1 MQQNNL
7 LIELGGEEL
16 PPKALRKLMDAFR
29 DGIGDGLKAAGLGFD
44 FIDGYAT
51 PRRLAVMV
59 TRLDPQQPDQV
70 IEKRGPALNAARDA
84 NGNPTKAAEGFA
96 RSCGVSFDAL
106 ETLETDKG
114 AWLVFR
120 SQQQGQPL
128 AAILPVIIN
137 NALDKLPIP
146 KRMRWGASREQFVRP
161 VHWLV
166 VLFGADVLPVRALGL
181 DAGRTTFG
189 HRFHAPAPIELAHT
203 SEYIERLGLAS
214 VMADIDA
221 RKNSITQAIAD
232 VAARHGGHAKVDP
245 DLLEEVTA
253 LVEWP
258 VPLVGQFEEAFLEV
272 PQEAL
277 ISTMESNQKYFPL
290 LDSQGRLMNKFITIA
305 NLNSPHPEK
314 VIAGNE
320 KVVRPRLSDARFF
333 FVTDK
338 KKTLSQHGDLLKNVI
353 FEAQLGTVDEK
364 AQRVSVLAGRIAGAI
379 GSNVAWAERAGRLC
393 KADLATGMVGE
404 FPELQGIMGEYYAR
418 HDGEP
423 DDVARALNEQYQPR
437 FAGDALPVSATGAS
451 VALADKLDTLV
462 GILGIGK
469 HPTGDKDPFALRR
482 AAIGVLRILIEKSL
496 PLDLQPLVADAIAG
510 YGTRLTNTNVAKDAF
525 EFLSGRY
532 LALFQEQGIT
542 TDIVRAVLAVS
553 GSQPLDVS
561 RRVHGVAAFKALPAA
576 EALAAA
582 NKRVRN
588 ILGKRTGTEPLPA
601 VDVTLFGSS
610 EESVLWERICAAREQ
625 SSALVSD
632 YGARLQ
638 ALSALREPVDA
649 FFDKVLVNAD
659 DEAVRNNRLSLL
671 STLQGLFLGIADI
684 SELQ

>member
-1 MQQNNL
+1 MQQDNL

-29 DGIGDGLKAAGLGFD
+29 DGIGEGLKAAGLGFD

-59 TRLDPQQPDQV
+59 TRLDAQQPDQT

-84 NGNPTKAAEGFA
+84 SGNPTKAAEGFA
-96 RSCGVSFDAL
+96 RSCGVRFDAL

-120 SQQQGQPL
+120 SQQKGRPL
-128 AAILPVIIN
+128 AAILPTIVN

-166 VLFGADVLPVRALGL
+166 VLFGAEVLPVRALGL
-181 DAGRTTFG
+181 DAGRITFG
-189 HRFHAPAPIELAHT
+189 HRFHAPEPIELAHT
-203 SEYIERLGLAS
+203 SEYVERLGLAC
-214 VMADIDA
+214 VMADLDA
-221 RKNSITQAIAD
+221 RKSSITRAIDDA
-232 VAARHGGHAKVDP
+232 AARHGGHAKVDP

-258 VPLVGQFEEAFLEV
+258 VPLVGQFDASFLEV

-290 LDSQGRLMNKFITIA
+290 LDGQGRLMNKFITIA
-305 NLNSPHPEK
+305 NLNSPYPAK

-338 KKTLSQHGDLLKNVI
+338 KKSLQQHAELLENVI

-364 AQRVSVLAGRIAGAI
+364 AQRVSVLAGRIASAV
-379 GSNVAWAERAGRLC
+379 GSNVTWAERAGRLC

-437 FAGDALPVSATGAS
+437 FAGDALPASTTGAA

-496 PLDLQPLVADAIAG
+496 PLDLHQLVADAVAA
-510 YGTRLTNTNVAKDAF
+510 YGPRLTNTRVAQEAV
-525 EFLSGRY
+525 EFLTGRY
-532 LALFQEQGIT
+532 LALFQEQGIS

-588 ILGKRTGTEPLPA
+588 ILSKRTDSAPLGA
-601 VDVTLFGSS
+601 VNATLFVGI
-610 EESVLWERICAAREQ
+610 EESELWERITAAREI
-625 SSALVSD
+625 STALGSD

-638 ALSALREPVDA
+638 ALSTLREPVDT

>member
-29 DGIGDGLKAAGLGFD
+29 DGIGEGLKAAGLGFD

-128 AAILPVIIN
+128 AAILPAIIN

-510 YGTRLTNTNVAKDAF
+510 YGTRLTNTNVAKDAV
-525 EFLSGRY
+525 EFLAGRY